1 MEKGPGTGRAMALEE
16 IVRPLP
22 RVGETLRNLRGLH
35 LGNAVVSFLFACTG
49 PVALILAIGF
59 TGGLKPEEI
68 ASWIFVAFVLG
79 GGITF
84 VLSWLYRQPLAHAWT
99 ISGTAIIGTVAHRFG
114 YDQIVGAYM
123 ATGVLMIAL
132 GLSGAFRRI
141 MDWTPQPIVMAMV
154 AAVFLKFG
162 VLALQAFDRVAA
174 VAIASTL
181 AFVAVTLV
189 PGIAKRVP
197 PVLAALAAGAAVIA
211 LTGQFEP
218 RGDGGE
224 ILARPVFIAPRFTEA
239 AIIELVL
246 PLVVSVLV
254 LQNAQGI
261 ALLRQAKHSPP
272 VNVITTVCGAGT
284 IAFGLFGAVC
294 ACLTGPANAILMA
307 SGERRDHYIGALIWA
322 VLAILFGVFAPAIV
336 RLAQGVPEGF
346 IYIIGGLAM
355 LNVLRQSFVTAFG
368 GKFAL
373 GALVTFIVT
382 VTDLMPEVRVQIF
395 GIGAPF
401 WGLVFGI
408 IVSLALERG
417 DFAKRD
423 EAESVTVAVAAAP
436 PAPPARLA
444 LVAPAPGPFARKIQI
459 ALTEKGLACRRLEA
473 VPDSV
478 LQAAPA
484 SGLAPLPALIV
495 GETILVT
502 DQRAILEYLDQAVP
516 HPRLLPPSINLAI
529 AARRWETLVD
539 GAVTALDGA
548 GRAAGPKPGAPRAAA
563 PVAPAPGTPV
573 PGVPAPVAWA
583 PDAWA
588 PGAPAPD
595 KPAPGETPP
604 ELAAPPELPAP
615 PEFPAPPADLLSGLA
630 GPPAMPAPAMPPP
643 DASPALAAVPQT
655 VTAALAAVARELGH
669 REFVVGDQLGR
680 VDLALVVL
688 LDELDRRWPDYA
700 WRDKHPA
707 LGHYLARLKT
717 RPAVAGAL
725 GPESP

>member
-1 MEKGPGTGRAMALEE
+1 MALER
-16 IVRPLP
+16 IARPLP
-22 RVGETLRNLRGLH
+22 GIGETLGNLSGLH

-68 ASWIFVAFVLG
+68 ASWIFVAFALG
-79 GGITF
+79 GVITF

-99 ISGTAIIGTVAHRFG
+99 ISGTAIVGAVAHRFD

-123 ATGVLMIAL
+123 ATGALMLVL
-132 GLSGAFRRI
+132 GLTGAFRKI

-174 VAIASTL
+174 VAIAATA
-181 AFVAVTLV
+181 AFVVFTLI
-189 PGIAKRVP
+189 PGLARRVP

-218 RGDGGE
+218 RGGAGG
-224 ILARPVFIAPRFTEA
+224 ILARPVFIAPRFNEA

-246 PLVVSVLV
+246 PLAVSVLV

-261 ALLRQAKHSPP
+261 AILRLAKHDPP
-272 VNVITTVCGAGT
+272 VNVVTTVCGAGT

-307 SGERRDHYIGALIWA
+307 SGQRRDHYIGALLWA
-322 VLAILFGVFAPAIV
+322 GLAILFGVFAPAIV

-355 LNVLRQSFVTAFG
+355 LNVLRQSFVAAFG

-373 GALVTFIVT
+373 GALVTFVIT
-382 VTDLMPEVRVQIF
+382 VTDLMPEVRVQIL

-408 IVSLALERG
+408 VVSLLLERG
-417 DFAKRD
+417 DFTKRE
-423 EAESVTVAVAAAP
+423 EAEPVTVAVAAAP

-459 ALTEKGLACRRLEA
+459 ALAEKGLPFRRVDAL
-473 VPDSV
+473 PDV
-478 LQAAPA
+478 VQQAAPA
-484 SGLAPLPALIV
+484 NSLAPLPALVV
-495 GETILVT
+495 GESLLVA

-516 HPRLLPPSINLAI
+516 SPRLLPPSINLAI
-529 AARRWETLVD
+529 AARRWETLAD
-539 GAVTALDGA
+539 GAVIALDEGLRTVEA
-548 GRAAGPKPGAPRAAA
+548 KPA
-563 PVAPAPGTPV
+563 
-573 PGVPAPVAWA
+573 
-583 PDAWA
+583 A
-588 PGAPAPD
+588 PGAGESPKAEP
-595 KPAPGETPP
+595 PGDPSQGDVVAG
-604 ELAAPPELPAP
+604 LVAASAPPPR
-615 PEFPAPPADLLSGLA
+615 
-630 GPPAMPAPAMPPP
+630 
-643 DASPALAAVPQT
+643 V
-655 VTAALAAVARELGH
+655 VAALAAIARELGG
-669 REFVVGDQLGR
+669 REFVVGDQFGR
-680 VDLALVVL
+680 ADLALVVL
-688 LDELDRRWPDYA
+688 LDELDRQAPGFA
-700 WRDKHPA
+700 WRDKHPTLGRYFARHKTRASVAAA
-707 LGHYLARLKT
+707 LG
-717 RPAVAGAL
+717 
-725 GPESP
+725 